1 MKPFLAFI
9 LKETRHILRDP
20 RTMLILFG
28 MPVVMML
35 LFGFAISTDVR
46 NVRTAVVLSETDHR
60 TARMTEALGA
70 NSYFDIVATVPTP
83 DEAKRL
89 VRDQKVDLALV
100 FPYGFASRQSDIQV
114 IADGTDPNMAQLYAN
129 YAIQIL
135 ISHGLATAPDTT
147 APTADAG
154 FITASLL
161 YNPQMRSCYNF
172 VPGIMGM
179 LLMLTCAMMTSV
191 SIVREKERGTMEVL
205 LAGPVRPLTIIVA
218 KAVPYLALALV
229 IQSSILVISKYV
241 LLVPLAGSVGWIFAV
256 SGLYIIVALS
266 LGLLISTAVRTQ
278 LAALLA
284 SAMMLIMPCIM
295 LSGMMFPI
303 ESMPRILQ
311 YISAVMPPRYYISA
325 MRKLMIMGVDID
337 KAYHETGA
345 LALMAGILLTGAL
358 TKFNKRLE

>member
-179 LLMLTCAMMTSV
+179 LLMLICAMMTSV

-218 KAVPYLALALV
+218 KAIPYLALALV

-337 KAYHETGA
+337 KAYHETA
-345 LALMAGILLTGAL
+345 VLALMAGILLTGAL

>member
-179 LLMLTCAMMTSV
+179 LLMLICAMMTSV

-325 MRKLMIMGVDID
+325 MRKFMIMGVDID

>member
-1 MKPFLAFI
+1 MKPFTAFI
-9 LKETRHILRDP
+9 LKETRHILRDR

-46 NVRTAVVLSETDHR
+46 CIRTAVVLSETDHR

-70 NSYFDIVATVPTP
+70 NSYFDIVAAVPTP

-89 VRDQKVDLALV
+89 VRNQKADIALV
-100 FPYGFASRQSDIQV
+100 FPHGFASGEGDIQV
-114 IADGTDPNMAQLYAN
+114 IADGSDPNMAQLYTN
-129 YAIQIL
+129 YATQIL
-135 ISHGLATAPDTT
+135 AAHGLAADPDRTAT
-147 APTADAG
+147 ASGAD

-179 LLMLTCAMMTSV
+179 LLMLICAMMTSV

-205 LAGPVRPLTIIVA
+205 LASPVRPLTIIAA
-218 KAVPYLALALV
+218 KAVPYLALALA
-229 IQSSILVISKYV
+229 ILTAILLLSKYV

-256 SGLYIIVALS
+256 SGLYIVVALS
-266 LGLLISTAVRTQ
+266 LGLLISTVVRTQ

-284 SAMMLIMPCIM
+284 SAMMLIVPCIM

-303 ESMPRILQ
+303 ESMPHILQ
-311 YISAVMPPRYYISA
+311 YVSAAMPPRYYISA

-337 KAYHETGA
+337 KALRETA
-345 LALMAGILLTGAL
+345 VLALMAGLLLTGAL
-358 TKFNKRLE
+358 AKFNNRLE

>member
-83 DEAKRL
+83 DKAKRL

-135 ISHGLATAPDTT
+135 VSHGLATAPDTT

-179 LLMLTCAMMTSV
+179 LLMLICAMMTSV

-205 LAGPVRPLTIIVA
+205 LAGPVLPLTIIVA

-256 SGLYIIVALS
+256 SGLYIVVALS

-337 KAYHETGA
+337 KAYHETA
-345 LALMAGILLTGAL
+345 VLALMAGILLTGAL